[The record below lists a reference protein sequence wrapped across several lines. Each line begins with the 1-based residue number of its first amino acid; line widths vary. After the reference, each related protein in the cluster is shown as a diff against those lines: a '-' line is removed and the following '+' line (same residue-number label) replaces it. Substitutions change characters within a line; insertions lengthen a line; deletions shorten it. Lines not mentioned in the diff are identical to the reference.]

1 MFGQANW
8 TYVPWTIFHCE
19 AFTLKWL
26 IISTFVE
33 LLFSLAWC
41 LWEWQLAEQMQSDC
55 RVTPC
60 STSFDEKVFISQ
72 CELTAARSDNAS
84 LGRKD
89 GWKLNLFC
97 RMKMHKMDTLA
108 YDYTYTTLHIKY
120 WVFHVLFIKALSLI
134 FENFKAKIKKIL
146 REQRT
151 EEWCFTISTFQWIQ
165 FFSRPDYYWSQFS
178 GILPLCCRKTST
190 TPTRTFS
197 SFKLHIKYDLK
208 KCPYL
213 KNWPFP
219 LAAASENTG
228 WPCLEVSSSVMKSSR
243 RLDISSSLCV
253 NSFII
258 SVDISEAPITSSPV
272 LYNGQGTAHRRD
284 SGRRARTD
292 SGEDKHIHLP
302 HPQVNIKITAGLHK
316 YIRDPTARFH
326 VS

>member
-1 MFGQANW
+1 M
-8 TYVPWTIFHCE
+8 
-19 AFTLKWL
+19 WL

-72 CELTAARSDNAS
+72 CELPAARSDNAS

-97 RMKMHKMDTLA
+97 RMKMNKMDTLA

-120 WVFHVLFIKALSLI
+120 WVSHVLFIKALSLI

-146 REQRT
+146 IEQRT

-178 GILPLCCRKTST
+178 GILSLHFQVSSFILNMILKNAHISKTGPSHSQLLQKTLADPVWRWAPVWWRAPGDLISAPHCVWTHLSSLSTLAKHPSHLPLCFIMAKALHTGGIQDDAPG
-190 TPTRTFS
+190 PTLEKINTFI
-197 SFKLHIKYDLK
+197 FRI
-208 KCPYL
+208 
-213 KNWPFP
+213 
-219 LAAASENTG
+219 
-228 WPCLEVSSSVMKSSR
+228 R
-243 RLDISSSLCV
+243 RWMS
-253 NSFII
+253 
-258 SVDISEAPITSSPV
+258 
-272 LYNGQGTAHRRD
+272 
-284 SGRRARTD
+284 
-292 SGEDKHIHLP
+292 K
-302 HPQVNIKITAGLHK
+302 
-316 YIRDPTARFH
+316 
-326 VS
+326 